1 MSKNSHDALRLTLTS
16 SDEAIA
22 DSEISIVVAFNVTAL
37 LLDHEYLFTPMILNF
52 PLGLLCLVTLFII
65 RPAISSDPQPGD
77 ENEQDEE
84 GGKRVSSIRR
94 SIRILSQLLRNRNV
108 LVLLATVPVAKLVNP
123 ITELM
128 FQYIPRKF
136 DLSLAS
142 VSFPH
147 THIPCSGCLMF

>member
-1 MSKNSHDALRLTLTS
+1 
-16 SDEAIA
+16 
-22 DSEISIVVAFNVTAL
+22 
-37 LLDHEYLFTPMILNF
+37 MILNF
-52 PLGLLCLVTLFII
+52 PLGFLCLVALFFI
-65 RPAISSDPQPGD
+65 RPKNSSHQVPND
-77 ENEQDEE
+77 ENDQDEE
-84 GGKRVSSIRR
+84 ESKRDNYLRR
-94 SIRILSQLLRNRNV
+94 SIRILYQLLRDRNV

-147 THIPCSGCLMF
+147 MIIPFSRSLMF